1 MVSGAAPL
9 FLLVMAYVLSVMTY
23 ALWVMTYA
31 LCITPYALRA
41 TPCAKQSAQ
50 PCQMIAVCGVRA
62 RIAIGRR
69 KVWHSREVREIPCV
83 ARRLRWNTNKW
94 SR

>member
-9 FLLVMAYVLSVMTY
+9 FYLLLVMPYVLSVMTY

-41 TPCAKQSAQ
+41 TPCAKQLAQ
-50 PCQMIAVCGVRA
+50 LPLMLVLGAHLHRGGNRSGIVEKS
-62 RIAIGRR
+62 GRF
-69 KVWHSREVREIPCV
+69 P
-83 ARRLRWNTNKW
+83 A
-94 SR
+94 